1 MATLRI
7 HYDGWVALPE
17 SFRRKL
23 GLERGDDLEAEL
35 VEGTIVLRPSKGLAK
50 AVEQGVAQEAA
61 EAMPAPSVLAAEVQD
76 TEQPATASEA
86 PPTPKRRGRP
96 PKARPVGG

>member
-1 MATLRI
+1 MATLRV

-35 VEGTIVLRPSKGLAK
+35 LEGTIVLRPSKGSAK
-50 AVEQGVAQEAA
+50 AVQEGMAPDAA
-61 EAMPAPSVLAAEVQD
+61 AAMPAPSVLATPAQD
-76 TEQPATASEA
+76 AEQPTTTAET
-86 PPTPKRRGRP
+86 PTPKRRGRP
-96 PKARPVGG
+96 PKVRA